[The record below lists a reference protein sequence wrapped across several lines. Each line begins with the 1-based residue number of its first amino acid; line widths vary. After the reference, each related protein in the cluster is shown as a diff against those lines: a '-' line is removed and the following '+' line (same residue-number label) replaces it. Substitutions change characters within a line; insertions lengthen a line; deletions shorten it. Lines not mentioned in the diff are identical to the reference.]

1 MDPVTSTFLSV
12 VVPVLDERPALAPL
26 QAEIERAAAELG
38 QSFEI
43 VWVDDGSRDGTG
55 EELERLARERP
66 CTGVVR
72 LRRNFGKSV
81 ALKAGWDHTRGDV
94 VVTLDGDGQDDPAEI
109 PGLVRALEEGGYDL
123 VSGWKRE
130 RRDPRG
136 KRWASRFFNAVTAR
150 LSGIPLHDMNCGLKA
165 YRGASVRTLDL
176 YGEQHRFIPVLGEQ
190 RGWKLAERPVRHRAR
205 EQGKSKFGF
214 ERYARGLFD
223 LLTVLFLGR
232 YQYRPL
238 HLFGGAGLLSMLAGL
253 AICAYLTVLKLSG
266 QAIGGRPLLL
276 LGILLIV
283 VGVQLLTL
291 GLVGELIAATRQD
304 IRGARRSEVIEH
316 IAEPK

>member
-1 MDPVTSTFLSV
+1 MLE
-12 VVPVLDERPALAPL
+12 ERPALAGL
-26 QAEIERAAAELG
+26 QAEIERAAEELG
-38 QSFEI
+38 EPWEV

-55 EELERLARERP
+55 EELERIAASRP
-66 CTGVVR
+66 HTGVVR
-72 LRRNFGKSV
+72 LRRNFGKSL
-81 ALKAGWDHTRGDV
+81 ALKAGWDHTSGDV

-109 PGLVRALEEGGYDL
+109 PGLVRQLREGGYDL

-130 RRDPRG
+130 RQDPRG

-150 LSGIPLHDMNCGLKA
+150 LSGIPLHDMNCGLKV
-165 YRGASVRTLDL
+165 YRGDSVRALEL

-190 RGWKLAERPVRHRAR
+190 RGWKIGERPVRHRPR
-205 EQGKSKFGF
+205 EQGRSKFGV

-238 HLFGGAGLLSMLAGL
+238 HLFGGAGLLSMLIGL
-253 AICAYLTVLKLSG
+253 AICAYLTILKLSG
-266 QAIGGRPLLL
+266 SAIGRRPLLL

-304 IRGARRSEVIEH
+304 IRGQRRGEMVDRFS
-316 IAEPK
+316 APDQP